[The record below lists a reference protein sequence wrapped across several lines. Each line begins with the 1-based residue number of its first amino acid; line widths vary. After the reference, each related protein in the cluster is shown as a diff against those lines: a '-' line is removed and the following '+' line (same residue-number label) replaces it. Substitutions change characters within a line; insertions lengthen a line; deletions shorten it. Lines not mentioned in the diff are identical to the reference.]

1 MVKEMTDVKPVKVI
15 DARGSFCPGPLM
27 ELIKAI
33 KIGKDGEVYEVWS
46 ADEGSKKDI
55 PAWAAKAKHEVVAII
70 PEQGYTRFQIKK
82 KAK

>member
-1 MVKEMTDVKPVKVI
+1 MPDVKPVKVI
-15 DARGSFCPGPLM
+15 DARGSLCPGPLM

-55 PAWAAKAKHEVVAII
+55 PAWAA
-70 PEQGYTRFQIKK
+70 
-82 KAK
+82 